1 MLNILSKNVRKCKTI
16 YSYSLLSNQNQ
27 WLYIVHWAKKGHFA
41 ILQMEG
47 NITILQFKEWRQ
59 KTAFWVCSGTCWW
72 YVTLGLSGIVSRIGE
87 LRHTRQLS
95 SFECFT
101 QVFAGVSGG
110 SVNCNTAQHRGFV
123 QQQDLNCHEIGNMSR

>member
-1 MLNILSKNVRKCKTI
+1 M
-16 YSYSLLSNQNQ
+16 
-27 WLYIVHWAKKGHFA
+27 
-41 ILQMEG
+41 LQMEG

-72 YVTLGLSGIVSRIGE
+72 YVTLGLVWYCEPVLVSSG
-87 LRHTRQLS
+87 TRQLS

-101 QVFAGVSGG
+101 LVFAGVSGG
-110 SVNCNTAQHRGFV
+110 SVNCNTAQHRGCV